1 MCICTHQV
9 LRMEE
14 DKAVMTGIWR
24 AGQHAAPQLYVVPS
38 EGAPLLDFS
47 TVQRMQA
54 ALIPKQMPYI
64 STPKRTQQHTTL
76 DRFMFNLRRSAS
88 SKPPALLE
96 DIHSVTL

>member
-1 MCICTHQV
+1 LHTSGL
-9 LRMEE
+9 LRIEE
-14 DKAVMTGIWR
+14 DKAVMTGTWR
-24 AGQHAAPQLYVVPS
+24 AGQHAAMQPYVVPS

-64 STPKRTQQHTTL
+64 STQKRTQQHTTL
-76 DRFMFNLRRSAS
+76 DRITFNLTRSAS
-88 SKPPALLE
+88 CKPPALLE